1 MTKKIKLK
9 KYGDTLW
16 HPESRLVFKSRKEKL
31 VVGRLDDK
39 EELIVDD
46 KMVELSDN
54 WNFKIDPDIVE
65 SAEESDEPV
74 SSQRETSKCS
84 KKSGKSEAPRRP
96 EALRPEAEPKN
107 SCLEL
112 ILSGAGS
119 KREEP
124 GVKTEQ
130 SETSWQSELEKGSTL
145 LRTLNRMYETQVQKN
160 EKLEMELKKVKDERD
175 EISNKMN
182 AIKSLF
188 S

>member
-54 WNFKIDPDIVE
+54 WNFKLDPDIVE
-65 SAEESDEPV
+65 SAEESDEPPGEPV
-74 SSQRETSKCS
+74 SASGLRSDGGPKVT
-84 KKSGKSEAPRRP
+84 KSGLEEGAKVSPTQAAPK
-96 EALRPEAEPKN
+96 L
-107 SCLEL
+107 
-112 ILSGAGS
+112 
-119 KREEP
+119 P
-124 GVKTEQ
+124 GT
-130 SETSWQSELEKGSTL
+130 ETSWKAEMEKGSTL
-145 LRTLNRMYETQVQKN
+145 LRMLNRMYEIQVQEN
-160 EKLEMELKKVKDERD
+160 EKLEMELKKVKNERD
-175 EISNKMN
+175 AISNKMD